1 MIVMMPSRVARV
13 RRLRAESGRDNRRDR
28 SKSDGCQGLADSS
41 LRSTRSTM
49 RRRTPDGVFCRSLKR
64 ISCLA
69 SQTRSILRRRT
80 RANLGT
86 SATAIIQRWKLL
98 QFKPGALDDPYRRST
113 TLVLEHF
120 AKKAGSR
127 CRCEPPKIELF
138 GSFQHEQLRC
148 RLSICLREKNKPKY

>member
-1 MIVMMPSRVARV
+1 M
-13 RRLRAESGRDNRRDR
+13 AEITGAIR

-41 LRSTRSTM
+41 LAFTKTNFMS
-49 RRRTPDGVFCRSLKR
+49 R
-64 ISCLA
+64 IPNA
-69 SQTRSILRRRT
+69 QHLRRRT

-98 QFKPGALDDPYRRST
+98 QFKPGALDDRYRRST

-120 AKKAGSR
+120 AKNAGSR
-127 CRCEPPKIELF
+127 CRCEPPKIWLF

-148 RLSICLREKNKPKY
+148 HLSICLREKDKPKYYSTNILYEACKPMNENLGLPWN